1 MLKITPD
8 YVSANKKL
16 SLDQI
21 NDLEMHSFINLMNVI
36 YSQLE
41 LLLMDDEGNLY
52 LKEALA
58 QTRGLLDE
66 IRSGKLD
73 GFLPKH
79 VLEYKN
85 TVRRTLHSIEKKAGD
100 AETMEEIR
108 EARSLLEYIFSILD
122 VRLEEL
128 YKRIPDP
135 DEWLRICLDDFRKE
149 HDTYFD
155 TLEKNSKGRFRIV
168 RDAAHKREDD
178 YLVEMD
184 ITSGNGSTIAMPL
197 LFKDVIRDLISNA
210 RKYTPPGGTIR
221 IGIQQQQEHLR
232 CIVSDTGIGIP
243 KEELPLVFEY
253 GYRASNTGDIRTMG
267 GGFGLTKALHVVRH
281 FKGDLWIDSEPD
293 KGTTITIELPLPRS
307 IRIQKNEKK
316 I

>member
-8 YVSANKKL
+8 YDSTIQKL
-16 SLDQI
+16 SPGQI

-36 YSQLE
+36 HSQLD
-41 LLLMDDEGNLY
+41 LLLMDDEENLY

-58 QTRGLLDE
+58 QTKGLLDA

-73 GFLPKH
+73 RFLPKH
-79 VLEYKN
+79 VKEYKN
-85 TVRRTLHSIEKKAGD
+85 TVRRTLHSIEKKAGGTKAVED
-100 AETMEEIR
+100 IR

-122 VRLEEL
+122 DRLQEL

-135 DEWLRICLDDFRKE
+135 DEWLRMSLEELEKE
-149 HDTYFD
+149 YDTYFE
-155 TLEKNSKGRFRIV
+155 TLEKNSKGRFRIA
-168 RDAAHKREDD
+168 RDTAHKRECD
-178 YLVEMD
+178 YLMEMA
-184 ITSGNGSTIAMPL
+184 ISSGNGQYVAMPL

-221 IGIQQQQEHLR
+221 IEVCQQQEHLR
-232 CIVSDTGIGIP
+232 FMVSDTGIGIP
-243 KEELPLVFEY
+243 KVELPLVFEY
-253 GYRASNTGDIRTMG
+253 GYRASNTGNIRTMG

-281 FKGDLWIDSEPD
+281 FNGELWIDSEPD
-293 KGTTITIELPLPRS
+293 KGTTITIELPLPR
-307 IRIQKNEKK
+307 RLRFQKDEKE